1 MYIIYATF
9 MIYLKSSATP
19 AKLIQT
25 KIVFCVKNDV
35 EHQYITF
42 YFNYLIKLYIICF
55 LKLLIEDQ
63 VLFGLMNRNVFAGI
77 FASVLA
83 VGLLL
88 GPTLSGITPTADAQ
102 AQQNATQGQQGTAGN
117 PMQKPD
123 YQPTGKIK
131 PVLLLAQEVVVD
143 VAPDNALHPGGIKY
157 NAMTFNG
164 TVPAPVIAVDQGDTL
179 RVTLRND
186 GETMHSLDFHAGW
199 GPSEATGSGTLRPGE
214 SKTWDIKADIAGAFM
229 YHCGA
234 DGLNGVWEHI
244 ANGMYGMI
252 VVHPQNEKPAK
263 EFYLVMSELYNTAD
277 QGPFKGANTT
287 GSFDLVKFINK
298 NPDLVLTNGMAH
310 KYVPSIG
317 TVAKLDLNKNAEV
330 FKVKPGELTRWYVL
344 NPGPN
349 GGTAFHFISGMNT
362 GVHDGFIKNRLGT
375 QVLDDETYYIPA
387 GQASVIES
395 TFPEEGIYVGVDHE
409 MTDVVKGGAVAVLAA
424 NNSTASDHP
433 AGTWVPPKGSP
444 VAAAS
449 PTNPGNATAT
459 GTPEEAKLPAEQNAT
474 GSGANTTI
482 TEGVSPNVTASQ
494 QQ

>member
-1 MYIIYATF
+1 MFFKTINNRT
-9 MIYLKSSATP
+9 S
-19 AKLIQT
+19 
-25 KIVFCVKNDV
+25 
-35 EHQYITF
+35 
-42 YFNYLIKLYIICF
+42 
-55 LKLLIEDQ
+55 
-63 VLFGLMNRNVFAGI
+63 LFGLMNKNVFAGI
-77 FASVLA
+77 FAGILA
-83 VGLLL
+83 VSLLL
-88 GPTLSGITPTADAQ
+88 GPSLSGITPTANAQ
-102 AQQNATQGQQGTAGN
+102 AQQNATQGQPGTAGN

-164 TVPAPVIAVDQGDTL
+164 TIPAPVIAVDQGDTL
-179 RVTLRND
+179 RVTLRNE
-186 GETMHSLDFHAGW
+186 GKTMHSLDFHAGW
-199 GPSEATGSGTLRPGE
+199 GPSEAVGSGTLRPGE

-244 ANGMYGMI
+244 ANGMYGSI
-252 VVHPQNEKPAK
+252 VVHPQNERPAK
-263 EFYLVMSELYNTAD
+263 EFYLAMSELYNTAD
-277 QGPFKGANTT
+277 QGPFKGANAT

-317 TVAKLDLNKNAEV
+317 TIAKLDLNKNAEV
-330 FKVKPGELTRWYVL
+330 FKVKPGELTRWYIL

-349 GGTAFHFISGMNT
+349 GGVAFHFISGMNA

-375 QVLDDETYYIPA
+375 QVLDDETYWIPA
-387 GQASVIES
+387 GSTSVIES
-395 TFPEEGIYVGVDHE
+395 VFPEEGIYVGVDHE
-409 MTDVVKGGAVAVLAA
+409 MTDVVKGGALAVLGA
-424 NNSTASDHP
+424 NNSTATDHP
-433 AGTWVPPKGSP
+433 EGTWVPPKGSP
-444 VAAAS
+444 VAAGNATS
-449 PTNPGNATAT
+449 PGNATAT
-459 GTPEEAKLPAEQNAT
+459 GTPEVSQLPAEQNAT

-494 QQ
+494 Q